1 MLMRGYRQILTEM
14 SCNIIS
20 SQENVKFIVYT
31 GSSMSSTL
39 QDLDVLY
46 YIPNKRIRPGDVVV
60 IKISEYEHKIIHR
73 VISVGEKG
81 IRTMGDNNP
90 RPDSWLLKPD
100 QIIGSVAYGYR
111 GRRRFRII
119 GGPAGLAQMFL
130 VRLKRLTIKAAYP
143 ILSTIRHN
151 FHISNLMIF
160 LIRPRKVAFKRPG
173 GTEIHLLA
181 LGRVIGRRLPGQK
194 WQIKSPF
201 RFFLD
206 ESNLLD

>member
-1 MLMRGYRQILTEM
+1 MLMRGCHQILTER
-14 SCNIIS
+14 SYSIIS
-20 SQENVKFIVYT
+20 SRENVKFILYT

-46 YIPNKRIRPGDVVV
+46 YISNKRIRPGDVVV
-60 IKISEYEHKIIHR
+60 IKIFGYEHKIIHR

-111 GRRRFRII
+111 GRRRFRVP

-130 VRLKRLTIKAAYP
+130 VRLKHLTIKAVYP
-143 ILSTIRHN
+143 ILSTIHHN
-151 FHISNLMIF
+151 FHISSLMIF
-160 LIRPRKVAFKRPG
+160 LIRPRPVAFKRPD
-173 GTEIHLLA
+173 GTELHLLVR
-181 LGRVIGRRLPGQK
+181 GRVIGRRLPGQK

-206 ESNLLD
+206 ESNLPD